1 MGDEKQNYVTSRESF
16 LQFIIA
22 LHKPCGEVTMMIP
35 HAWSIYYPTTSK
47 EAEDRLDVQ
56 LQHNSD
62 KAILSI

>member
-1 MGDEKQNYVTSRESF
+1 
-16 LQFIIA
+16 
-22 LHKPCGEVTMMIP
+22 MMIP
-35 HAWSIYYPTTSK
+35 HAWSKYNPTTSK

>member
-1 MGDEKQNYVTSRESF
+1 MWGSNYDDPTCLVNILS
-16 LQFIIA
+16 
-22 LHKPCGEVTMMIP
+22 
-35 HAWSIYYPTTSK
+35 TTSK